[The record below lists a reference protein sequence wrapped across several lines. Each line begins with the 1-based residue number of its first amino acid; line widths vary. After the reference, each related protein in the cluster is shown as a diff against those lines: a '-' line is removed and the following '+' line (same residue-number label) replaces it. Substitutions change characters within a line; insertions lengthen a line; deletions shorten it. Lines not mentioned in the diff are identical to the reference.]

1 MNPAVVE
8 LLEEN
13 YLLYDRPSF
22 IEKDPISIPHRFS
35 KKQDIEIAAFFAAML
50 AWGQRTTII
59 NNCNRLMD
67 LMDNA
72 PHAFVLQHTDKDLQ
86 RFESFV
92 HRTFNATDLLY
103 CIAFFR
109 WYYLEHTSLE
119 DAFAIALHSTDAHAG
134 PAISGF
140 HQLFF
145 SLPDAPQRTRKHIA
159 TPERGSTCKRMNMY
173 LRWMVR
179 KDVHGV
185 DFGIW
190 DKISPSQ
197 LLCPL
202 DVHVERVARKL
213 GLLTRKQRDWM
224 AVLELTDKLREID
237 PIDPVRFDFALF
249 GMGIHDDLP

>member
-1 MNPAVVE
+1 MNPVVTE

-13 YLLYDRPSF
+13 YLLYDQPSF
-22 IEKDPISIPHRFS
+22 IEKDPISIPHRFT
-35 KKQDIEIAAFFAAML
+35 KKQDIEIAAFFAAIL

-59 NNCNRLMD
+59 NSCNRLMD

-86 RFESFV
+86 RFETFV

-103 CIAFFR
+103 CMAFFR
-109 WYYLEHTSLE
+109 WYYLEHTTLE
-119 DAFAIALHSTDAHAG
+119 DAFSGSLQSTDTHVG

-140 HQLFF
+140 HRLFF
-145 SLPDAPQRTRKHIA
+145 SLPDAPHRTRKHIA
-159 TPERGSTCKRMNMY
+159 TPERGSTCKRLNMY

-179 KDVHGV
+179 KDIHGV

-202 DVHVERVARKL
+202 DVHVERVARRL
-213 GLLTRKQRDWM
+213 GLLTRRQRDWL
-224 AVLELTDKLREID
+224 AVLELTDNLRSID
-237 PIDPVRFDFALF
+237 PSDPVRFDFALF
-249 GMGIHDDLP
+249 GMGVFEKF